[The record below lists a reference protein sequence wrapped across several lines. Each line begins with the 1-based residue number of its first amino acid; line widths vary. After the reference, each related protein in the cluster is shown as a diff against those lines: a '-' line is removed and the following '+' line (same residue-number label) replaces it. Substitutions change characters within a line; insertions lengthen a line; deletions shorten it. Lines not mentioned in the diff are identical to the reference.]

1 MFWIVMSII
10 PIMMAIAMVFVRL
23 KSASQPTSVK
33 KIILP
38 PLFMSTGLAMFLFP
52 DIYVTWLQVVESIG
66 MGAIVSIFLIK
77 ASHFKVENQEIY
89 LVLSKSFA
97 LILMS
102 LFLIRL
108 FLKWLIGSQVSIGE
122 TSGMFYLLA
131 LAMIW
136 SWRIAMLIEY
146 RRIVHNMQKFH
157 KIEK

>member
-10 PIMMAIAMVFVRL
+10 PIMMAITMVFVRL

-38 PLFMSTGLAMFLFP
+38 PLFMSTGLAMFLIP

-66 MGAIVSIFLIK
+66 MGAIFSILIIK
-77 ASHFKVENQEIY
+77 TYHFIVENQGIY
-89 LVLSKSFA
+89 LVRSKSFA
-97 LILMS
+97 LILIS

-122 TSGMFYLLA
+122 PSGMFYLLA

-146 RRIVHNMQKFH
+146 RRIVHNMPKFQN
-157 KIEK
+157 